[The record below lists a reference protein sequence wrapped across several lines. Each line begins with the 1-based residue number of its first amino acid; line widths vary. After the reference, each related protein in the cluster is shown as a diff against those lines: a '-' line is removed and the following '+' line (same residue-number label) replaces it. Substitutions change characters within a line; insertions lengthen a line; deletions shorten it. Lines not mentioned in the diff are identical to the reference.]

1 MSVIHSEIHYS
12 LSPLPRSLLE
22 EKTKEEQRQCTLDDL
37 HILKRGE
44 TRLFLFSFFFLRFSV
59 PIKRS
64 KRRDSIP
71 PLGVINHSFL
81 GASAY

>member
-44 TRLFLFSFFFLRFSV
+44 TRLFPFSFFFFKVFS
-59 PIKRS
+59 PHQEEQKEGQHS
-64 KRRDSIP
+64 P
-71 PLGVINHSFL
+71 PQRH
-81 GASAY
+81 